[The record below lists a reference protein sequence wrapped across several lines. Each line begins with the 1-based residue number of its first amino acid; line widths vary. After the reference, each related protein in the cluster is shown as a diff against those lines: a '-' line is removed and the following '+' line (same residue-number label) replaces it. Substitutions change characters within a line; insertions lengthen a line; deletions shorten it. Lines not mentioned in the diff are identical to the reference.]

1 MKTAGIYDLF
11 LSEIF
16 KVRKSKV
23 IYVLMLFPLVITV
36 YVGIKLNDSCN
47 DPDFAPFFWQRLVQL
62 IFGFYQL
69 LYPLIVPLVVS
80 IFFSMELKNNNIYRL
95 FLFPVSRIKIFITKI
110 LVLSLYIVGSLLLAY
125 SVLIISGN
133 VLSAL
138 HPDLEINTYD
148 MRHYIN
154 LLFLRSFVHVIAI
167 MFIQFFLSMLFDG
180 IALPMSFAMMCT
192 IVCFVASK
200 WKFRFLLPYSG
211 LSTAFEK
218 FFSQDPRFLSLDI
231 VVGIIWTIL
240 FCAISAFMFCKLN
253 FTKKQSE

>member
-1 MKTAGIYDLF
+1 MF

-23 IYVLMLFPLVITV
+23 IYVLMLF
-36 YVGIKLNDSCN
+36 
-47 DPDFAPFFWQRLVQL
+47 
-62 IFGFYQL
+62 
-69 LYPLIVPLVVS
+69 PLVVS

-167 MFIQFFLSMLFDG
+167 MFIQFFLSMVFDG
-180 IALPMSFAMMCT
+180 IALT
-192 IVCFVASK
+192 
-200 WKFRFLLPYSG
+200 
-211 LSTAFEK
+211 E
-218 FFSQDPRFLSLDI
+218 
-231 VVGIIWTIL
+231 
-240 FCAISAFMFCKLN
+240 
-253 FTKKQSE
+253 

>member
-23 IYVLMLFPLVITV
+23 IYVLMLF
-36 YVGIKLNDSCN
+36 
-47 DPDFAPFFWQRLVQL
+47 
-62 IFGFYQL
+62 
-69 LYPLIVPLVVS
+69 PLVVS

-110 LVLSLYIVGSLLLAY
+110 LVLNLYIVGSLLLAY

-167 MFIQFFLSMLFDG
+167 MFIQFFLSMVFDG
-180 IALPMSFAMMCT
+180 IALT
-192 IVCFVASK
+192 
-200 WKFRFLLPYSG
+200 
-211 LSTAFEK
+211 E
-218 FFSQDPRFLSLDI
+218 
-231 VVGIIWTIL
+231 
-240 FCAISAFMFCKLN
+240 
-253 FTKKQSE
+253 

>member
-1 MKTAGIYDLF
+1 
-11 LSEIF
+11 
-16 KVRKSKV
+16 
-23 IYVLMLFPLVITV
+23 
-36 YVGIKLNDSCN
+36 
-47 DPDFAPFFWQRLVQL
+47 
-62 IFGFYQL
+62 
-69 LYPLIVPLVVS
+69 
-80 IFFSMELKNNNIYRL
+80 MELKNNNIYRL

-167 MFIQFFLSMLFDG
+167 MFIQFFLSMVFDG

-192 IVCFVASK
+192 IVCFFASK